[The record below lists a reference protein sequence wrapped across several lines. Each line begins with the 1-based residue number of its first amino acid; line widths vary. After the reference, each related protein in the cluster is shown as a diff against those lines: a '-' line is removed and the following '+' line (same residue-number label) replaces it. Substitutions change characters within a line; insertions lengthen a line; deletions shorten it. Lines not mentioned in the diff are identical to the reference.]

1 MIISF
6 RHNFIYWRPQKVG
19 GSAVLQGLGEYCGGA
34 DIVNYPNEVYIED
47 THFNTMH
54 IHRSVST
61 GPNSRNFTK
70 YTRHMLPDAIRE
82 TSKVNWDS
90 FFKFT
95 IVRNPWDM
103 TVSMYWWDKRPGDT
117 FSEWL
122 AKGVKH
128 DFNSPPIFFHE
139 DYYFKDGKKIADYYL
154 RYENLESEYESV
166 CHHIGIPY
174 KKLPKIKHNIRI
186 DKKHYNEYYNE
197 ADREFVAKMFPQT
210 IKEFGY
216 EF

>member
-6 RHNFIYWRPQKVG
+6 KHNFIYLRPLKVG
-19 GSAVLQGLGEYCGGA
+19 SSAVLQALGEYCGDD
-34 DIVNYPNEVYIED
+34 DIVNYPIPITEVLNLGLKLY
-47 THFNTMH
+47 
-54 IHRSVST
+54 
-61 GPNSRNFTK
+61 GRNFTK
-70 YTRHMLPDAIRE
+70 YKRHMLPDDIRE
-82 TSKVNWDS
+82 ISKVDWDS

-95 IVRNPWDM
+95 IVRNPWDRV
-103 TVSMYWWDKRPGDT
+103 VSMYWWDKERGDT

-122 AKGVKH
+122 AKCKVKGVNSEH
-128 DFNSPPIFFHE
+128 DFFHE

-154 RYENLESEYESV
+154 RYENLESDYESV

-174 KKLPKIKHNIRI
+174 KKLPKLKHNIRI
-186 DKKHYNEYYNE
+186 DKKHYSEYYNKAE
-197 ADREFVAKMFPQT
+197 KEFVAKMFPQT

>member
-139 DYYFKDGKKIADYYL
+139 DYYFKDGKKYGVKISFLEFMKFGAIISLISLVIASFYL
-154 RYENLESEYESV
+154 MLY
-166 CHHIGIPY
+166 I
-174 KKLPKIKHNIRI
+174 KIII
-186 DKKHYNEYYNE
+186 
-197 ADREFVAKMFPQT
+197 
-210 IKEFGY
+210 
-216 EF
+216 